1 MEENNSV
8 LKPYYK
14 TAGVLFFLAGSI
26 CLMGIITAETFYPAG
41 YSTSTNEIS
50 DLGSTRP
57 PNSIIHQPSAVIF
70 NTTMIVT
77 GIMILSGV
85 YFVRKAYKEPLA
97 SIPLGLLGLGALG
110 VGIFPGNVAPWHGL
124 FALLTFISGG
134 IAAIT
139 SSKIVIPPFSHL
151 GIIFGAITLFGI
163 FSAIF
168 FGNLFIPILG
178 DGGVERWVAYPIIL
192 WLIGFGGYLLGTQ
205 SAIKESIEK
214 GEYK

>member
-1 MEENNSV
+1 MGENNLG
-8 LKPYYK
+8 LKPYQK
-14 TAGVLFFLAGSI
+14 TAGVLFFLAGAIS
-26 CLMGIITAETFYPAG
+26 LMGIITAETFYPAG

-57 PNSIIHQPSAVIF
+57 PNSVIHQPSAVIF

-77 GIMILSGV
+77 GLMILSGV
-85 YFVRKAYKEPLA
+85 YFVQKVHKKPLA

-110 VGIFPGNVAPWHGL
+110 VGIFPGNVYPWHGL
-124 FALLTFISGG
+124 FSLLTFFSGG

-151 GIIFGAITLFGI
+151 GIIFGAITLFGL

-168 FGNLFIPILG
+168 LGNPFTPILG
-178 DGGVERWVAYPIIL
+178 AGGVERWVAYPIIL

-205 SAIKESIEK
+205 SAIKESMER
-214 GEYK
+214 GE